1 MNESRDY
8 PSRPICGV
16 GIVVFDHENVLLVR
30 RANPPREGH
39 WSIPGG
45 KQQLGET
52 IQEAAH
58 REVQEETGIILGQ
71 LTLVDVVDS
80 IIKDTEQKIQYHYS
94 LIDWMGEYKSG
105 TLQAADDAEDAKW
118 IEISVLPTLGLW
130 DKTLE
135 IIQKANE
142 MRQK

>member
-8 PSRPICGV
+8 PNHPICGV
-16 GIVVFDHENVLLVR
+16 GVVVFDRQNVLLIR
-30 RANPPREGH
+30 RSKPPRKYH

-52 IQEAAH
+52 IRDAAH
-58 REVQEETGIILGQ
+58 REVKEETGIVSGP

-80 IIKDTEQKIQYHYS
+80 IIKDSEQKIQYHYS
-94 LIDWMGEYKSG
+94 LIDWMAEYKSG
-105 TLQAADDAEDAKW
+105 ILQASDDAEEAKW
-118 IEISVLPTLGLW
+118 IEISILPTLGLW

-135 IIQKANE
+135 IIHKANK

>member
-8 PSRPICGV
+8 PKSPICGV
-16 GIVVFDHENVLLVR
+16 GIVVFYHQTVLLIR
-30 RANPPREGH
+30 RGKPPRQGH

-45 KQQLGET
+45 KQKLGET
-52 IQEAAH
+52 LQEAAH
-58 REVQEETGIILGQ
+58 REVREETGIISGP

-105 TLQAADDAEDAKW
+105 TLKAADDAEEAKW
-118 IEISVLPTLGLW
+118 IEISFLPTFGLW

-135 IIQKANE
+135 IIHKANE
-142 MRQK
+142 MRQN